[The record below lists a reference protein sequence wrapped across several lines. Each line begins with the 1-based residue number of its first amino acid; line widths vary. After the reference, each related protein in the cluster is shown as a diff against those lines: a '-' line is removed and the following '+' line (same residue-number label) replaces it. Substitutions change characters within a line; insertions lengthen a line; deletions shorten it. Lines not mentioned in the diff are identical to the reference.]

1 MTEIATTRAR
11 PHRTRQLAL
20 RPGLTPEQAMR
31 RVTAACLKQFAAGS
45 AAAIKT
51 DDAECVHRT
60 RVALRR
66 LRSALRFFDGT
77 SADSVRRDLDRAL
90 RRLTRTL
97 GAQRDWE
104 VFATAL
110 MPKLCLPPGSVAQVY
125 SRIDSSRRKT
135 RARLASPE
143 TAVLIASLGA
153 WLAAADGGS
162 ANGSLTG
169 YFSGRLEQLH
179 RRALADT
186 ESFDAQSEN
195 QRHHVRIRVKR
206 LRYAVD
212 DTGALYAQASTA
224 RYTAA
229 LKALQKILGDLTDI
243 NMARII
249 LGKLELEKAE
259 RKAARAVLRMRKASH
274 LKRVRAA
281 FERVAA
287 AGGFWQQNRKGVGHV

>member
-1 MTEIATTRAR
+1 MR
-11 PHRTRQLAL
+11 PD
-20 RPGLTPEQAMR
+20 LTPEQGMR
-31 RVTAACLKQFAAGS
+31 RVSAACLKQFAAGS
-45 AAAIKT
+45 AAALKT
-51 DDAECVHRT
+51 DDAECVHRM

-104 VFATAL
+104 VFANAI
-110 MPKLCLPPGSVAQVY
+110 MPKLPMQPGSVAQVY
-125 SRIDSSRRKT
+125 DRIESSRRKT

-143 TAVLIASLGA
+143 TAVLIASVGTR
-153 WLAAADGGS
+153 LAAAGGR
-162 ANGSLTG
+162 AGKHSLTG
-169 YFSGRLEQLH
+169 YVSGRLEKLH
-179 RRALADT
+179 RRALNDT
-186 ESFDAQSEN
+186 ESFDALSDT

-212 DTGALYAQASTA
+212 ATGTLFAPTTVA

-229 LKALQKILGDLTDI
+229 LKTLQKILGDLTDI
-243 NMARII
+243 KMARTI
-249 LGKLELEKAE
+249 LGKLALEKSE
-259 RKAARAVLRMRKASH
+259 RKAARAILRVRKASH

-287 AGGFWQQNRKGVGHV
+287 AGGFWQKIRKGVGHV

>member
-1 MTEIATTRAR
+1 
-11 PHRTRQLAL
+11 
-20 RPGLTPEQAMR
+20 MR
-31 RVTAACLKQFAAGS
+31 RVAAACLKQFAAGS
-45 AAAIKT
+45 AAALKM
-51 DDAECVHRT
+51 DDPECVHRM

-77 SADSVRRDLDRAL
+77 SADRVRRDLERAL

-110 MPKLCLPPGSVAQVY
+110 MPKLYLPPGSLAQVY
-125 SRIDSSRRKT
+125 SRIESSRRKT

-212 DTGALYAQASTA
+212 ATGALYAQASTA

-229 LKALQKILGDLTDI
+229 LKTLQKILGDLTDI

-259 RKAARAVLRMRKASH
+259 RKAARAILRVRKASH

-287 AGGFWQQNRKGVGHV
+287 AGGLWQQNRKGVGDV